1 MKYFNSLIVSI
12 MLLGFWGCSDLGDP
26 ISCTEGLGCD
36 GVCGSGAV
44 EDCAGTC
51 NGDAILDGDN
61 CTNISYSATIQPILT
76 ANCISC
82 HDASHSTG
90 LNLTSLSNLL
100 EGSNLYPVIIDGIH
114 AESILWLYI
123 NTGFMPMGGEK
134 LSDSQ
139 IEFIATWIDERD

>member
-1 MKYFNSLIVSI
+1 MGDPMS
-12 MLLGFWGCSDLGDP
+12 CSDGYD
-26 ISCTEGLGCD
+26 CAGVCD
-36 GVCGSGAV
+36 GSATL
-44 EDCAGTC
+44 DCAGTC
-51 NGDAILDGDN
+51 NGDAELVDDN

-100 EGSNLYPVIIDGIH
+100 EGSNLHPVIIDGIH